1 MEIAQLN
8 IAVSLTDNDKLKKKV
23 TTFQSLLSELR
34 ERELTEEVITA
45 INEHI
50 VHLNGITSLDIL
62 TKELRKRQFKILTL
76 LQQKLKLVTKGYYRN
91 MWMAVGMSAFG
102 VSFGVAFGVA
112 LDNMAFL
119 AIGIPIGMG
128 IGIAVGTAMD
138 AKAQKEGKQL
148 EFTAV

>member
-23 TTFQSLLSELR
+23 TNFQNLLSELR
-34 ERELTEEVITA
+34 ERELTEEVMTA
-45 INEHI
+45 INKHI
-50 VHLNGITSLDIL
+50 VHLNGITSQNIL
-62 TKELRKRQFKILTL
+62 IKELGKRQSNILTL
-76 LQQKLKLVTKGYYRN
+76 LEKKLKIVPKGYYRN

-102 VSFGVAFGVA
+102 VSLGVSFGVA

-138 AKAQKEGKQL
+138 AKAQKEGNQL
-148 EFTAV
+148 GFTV

>member
-8 IAVSLTDNDKLKKKV
+8 IAVSLTDDDKLKKKV

-50 VHLNGITSLDIL
+50 VHLNGITSQNIL
-62 TKELRKRQFKILTL
+62 TKELRKRQYKILTL

-148 EFTAV
+148 DFIAS

>member
-1 MEIAQLN
+1 MEIAQLT
-8 IAVSLTDNDKLKKKV
+8 IAVPLADEDKLKKKV
-23 TTFQSLLSELR
+23 TNFQSLLGELG
-34 ERELTEEVITA
+34 ERELTDEVITV

-50 VHLNGITSLDIL
+50 TYLNGVT
-62 TKELRKRQFKILTL
+62 TKEALSKALRKRQSNILTL
-76 LQQKLKLVTKGYYRN
+76 LEKKLKIVPKGYYRN

-119 AIGIPIGMG
+119 GIGIPIGMG
-128 IGIAVGTAMD
+128 IGIAIGTAMD

-148 EFTAV
+148 EFTV